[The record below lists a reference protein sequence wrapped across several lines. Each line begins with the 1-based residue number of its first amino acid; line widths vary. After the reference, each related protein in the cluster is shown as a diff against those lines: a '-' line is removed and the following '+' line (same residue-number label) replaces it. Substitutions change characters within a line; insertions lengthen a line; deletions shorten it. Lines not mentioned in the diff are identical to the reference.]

1 MFFNRN
7 RIIRLALACSTLM
20 PAVVVTAAVPSADFP
35 FEGNCRNRVNPEKS
49 LTATREIIYDDG
61 IIGRAIVLPGQA
73 VTAGEL
79 PQITGFAVADGT
91 RPFSVSFWFKPEK
104 NGQYRIILSK
114 APSGKGRTWWIGYN
128 PISRQADFLVRLA
141 DDRTQS
147 QVFSQSV
154 LPLAWNHLTACY
166 DGRNIRLSVVPVM
179 APSHPAE
186 PPVQPAAGPLNR
198 TATPLILGGRAQDN
212 ASMFHGLVDE
222 LKFFDRALWPEEITR
237 LFLEGKNHY
246 LKLNNEE
253 AVPTALPS
261 FSTQIPVKN
270 GQATAAVI
278 VEAGKEVD
286 GRLQLAGLNSRLR
299 FKPEIYGG
307 DFHLDFELAVPSG
320 SLLDT
325 TIAVGQDCFRLD
337 GSTRMLSGTRGFPAD
352 RKGGVP
358 LPETV
363 MAGQPFRL
371 SLDRHGEILSL
382 SFNGKKVSEARYT
395 SDTVGVV
402 SVIPGKGV
410 LDVIAISGRAR
421 FGMVPTPVTVFKSGD
436 GSAYYR
442 IPALL
447 RAANGDLLAFAE
459 ARRDNCEDNGN
470 IDMVVKRSSDCGKTW
485 GSEQL
490 IYEEGGK
497 QKITCSNPV
506 PLLDPESGR
515 ITLIFQVSGRW
526 GDGTYKLLSVY
537 SDDHGKTWSTPQ
549 SIKAS
554 AARPEWRAC
563 HPGPGHGLVIAH
575 GPHRGRYV
583 VPGWHAVTDAGKK
596 GGLRFNSHV
605 FYSDDRGKTWHSGG
619 DICQGSDECLV
630 TEIGNGILLA
640 AVRPGP
646 DMPESYHRLQSISR
660 DGGLTW
666 EPATR
671 VRAFQAEICQ
681 GSILTVPASG
691 NSPEKVLFS
700 HPAGGNYTNFRTSRT
715 GLTLRSS
722 TDGGK
727 TWPNAQLLVPGRSS
741 YSDLEL
747 LPGGKVGCLFE
758 GGQRNSHEGI
768 YFLTAD
774 IP

>member
-1 MFFNRN
+1 MSFNRN
-7 RIIRLALACSTLM
+7 RIIRLALTCSTLM
-20 PAVVVTAAVPSADFP
+20 PTAIVTGAAPAADFP
-35 FEGNCRNRVNPEKS
+35 FEGNCRNRIAPAES
-49 LTATREIIYDDG
+49 LTASRDTVYDNG
-61 IIGRAIVLPGQA
+61 IVGRAIVLPGQA
-73 VTAGEL
+73 AVAGEL
-79 PQITGFAVADGT
+79 PQTATIAAADGA

-104 NGQYRIILSK
+104 QGKYQIILSK
-114 APSGKGRTWWIGYN
+114 APVGKGRTWWIGYN
-128 PISRQADFLVRLA
+128 PNSRQADFLVRPA
-141 DDRTQS
+141 GDRTQS

-154 LPLAWNHLTACY
+154 LPLAWNHLTACH
-166 DGRNIRLSVVPVM
+166 DGRNIRLSVVPAM
-179 APSHPAE
+179 APGHPVE
-186 PPVQPAAGPLNR
+186 PPVQVAAAPLNR
-198 TATPLILGGRAQDN
+198 TATPLVLGGRYQDN
-212 ASMFHGLVDE
+212 ATMFHGQVDE
-222 LKFFDRALWPEEITR
+222 LKIFDRVLKPEEITR

-246 LKLNNEE
+246 LTPNGEE
-253 AVPTALPS
+253 AVPSALPS

-270 GQATAAVI
+270 GQAAAAAI
-278 VEAGKEVD
+278 VEAGKEVN
-286 GRLQLAGLNSRLR
+286 GRLQLAGPNSRLQ

-307 DFHLDFELAVPSG
+307 DFRLDFEFSVPPG
-320 SLLDT
+320 APLDA
-325 TIAVGQDCFRLD
+325 TIAVGQDRFRLD
-337 GSTRMLSGTRGFPAD
+337 GSTRMLSGTRGFQAD
-352 RKGGVP
+352 RKGGIL

-371 SLDRHGEILSL
+371 SLNRHGETLSL
-382 SFNGKKVSEARYT
+382 LLNGQKVSEARYT
-395 SDTVGVV
+395 GDTVGAV
-402 SVIPGKGV
+402 SVIPGKGA
-410 LDVIAISGRAR
+410 LDIIAISGQAR

-447 RAANGDLLAFAE
+447 RAANGNLLAFAE

-470 IDMVVKRSSDCGKTW
+470 IDMVVKRSSDTGKTW
-485 GSEQL
+485 GPEQL
-490 IYEEGGK
+490 IYEEGGT
-497 QKITCSNPV
+497 QKITCGNPV

-515 ITLIFQVSGRW
+515 ITLIFQVSNHW
-526 GDGTYKLLSVY
+526 GDGNYKLLSAH
-537 SDDHGKTWSTPQ
+537 SDDHGKTWSTPR

-563 HPGPGHGLVIAH
+563 HPGPGHGLVIAR

-583 VPGWHAVTDAGKK
+583 VPGWHAVVDAGRK
-596 GGLRFNSHV
+596 GGFRFDSHV
-605 FYSDDRGKTWHSGG
+605 FYSDDRGKTWHPGG
-619 DICQGSDECLV
+619 DICHGSDECLV
-630 TEIGNGILLA
+630 TETGDGILLA

-646 DMPESYHRLQSISR
+646 DMAESYHRLQSISR

-671 VRAFQAEICQ
+671 LRAFQAEICQ
-681 GSILTVPASG
+681 GSILTVPAVG
-691 NSPEKVLFS
+691 NTPEKVLFC
-700 HPAGGNYTNFRTSRT
+700 HPAGGNYTNYRTSRT

-727 TWPNAQLLVPGRSS
+727 TWPNSQLLVPGRSS
-741 YSDLEL
+741 YSDLAL